1 MLEIVLDTDKVFHG
15 IHVGFPINIV
25 NAVQE
30 MGRYGWNPD
39 ISLCSVEEYN
49 HVNLEDFI
57 YLIHIQNQRQR
68 VIKEIFPWELTRIHS
83 MDHPIPIK
91 EVCARRS

>member
-1 MLEIVLDTDKVFHG
+1 MVLDTDKVFHG

-30 MGRYGWNPD
+30 MGIYGWNPD

-57 YLIHIQNQRQR
+57 YLIHIQKPKTKSHQRNISLGVDKDPFYGSSYSNQGSLR
-68 VIKEIFPWELTRIHS
+68 
-83 MDHPIPIK
+83 
-91 EVCARRS
+91 